1 MKHNTLYSLIWS
13 LIGLS
18 LFFIFHFLQKNIKRK
33 NIIEKEKIKILKKEN
48 LNVSYSLREN
58 WNKYM
63 NTYINNLIIMKW
75 VFLVI
80 SIFILVKDVL
90 FK

>member
-18 LFFIFHFLQKNIKRK
+18 LSLIFHFLQKNIKRK

>member
-1 MKHNTLYSLIWS
+1 MKNNTLNSLIWS

-18 LFFIFHFLQKNIKRK
+18 LFFIFHFLQKSIKRK
-33 NIIEKEKIKILKKEN
+33 NIIEKEKIKSLKKEKP
-48 LNVSYSLREN
+48 NVSYSLREN

-63 NTYINNLIIMKW
+63 DTYINNIIIMKW
-75 VFLVI
+75 MFLVI
-80 SIFILVKDVL
+80 SILILVKDVL

>member
-1 MKHNTLYSLIWS
+1 MKNNTLNSLIWP

-18 LFFIFHFLQKNIKRK
+18 LFFIFHFLQKSIKRK
-33 NIIEKEKIKILKKEN
+33 NIIEKEKIKSLKKEKP
-48 LNVSYSLREN
+48 NVSYSLREN

-63 NTYINNLIIMKW
+63 DTYINNLIIMKW
-75 VFLVI
+75 MFLVI
-80 SIFILVKDVL
+80 SILILVKDVL